1 MVFFKELLTSL
12 KQKWLEY
19 YQKNHPWLILHMT
32 EQNTIQTPDGGRRPL
47 SYLILGILNA
57 LEPEL
62 EALMFPFSKLKADA
76 DSLVEVLGLNFD
88 PDIAIGEKPG
98 FSLEKSTP
106 VDIDDQTGADAQ
118 ELPGGNQPVIPDT
131 IEDSND
137 LATIAATAIIEAAT
151 LAKGVELAA
160 GLDQDLDDLPDND
173 QGKSNLELENDDNLA
188 IELDSDSKANDGLGL
203 EMELV
208 ADELDMGLDSDSQ
221 ADDELD
227 LGLDSDSQADDDLDL
242 GLDSDS
248 QADDD
253 LDLGLDSDSQADDEL
268 DLGLDS
274 DSQADD
280 ELDLGL
286 DSDSQANDDLASI
299 DLGELDENSSDFMGE
314 DLPESFEDIST
325 KLDESELD
333 ELDDN
338 VNLFAQDSLNEIA
351 DIDLS
356 ELAEDPDLDC
366 DLDGEDLNLD
376 EADLD
381 SLVGDKKSS
390 NHDLEGFLG

>member
-62 EALMFPFSKLKADA
+62 EALMLPFSKLKADA

-208 ADELDMGLDSDSQ
+208 ADELD
-221 ADDELD
+221 
-227 LGLDSDSQADDDLDL
+227 LGLDSDSQADDD
-242 GLDSDS
+242 
-248 QADDD
+248 
-253 LDLGLDSDSQADDEL
+253 L